1 MHDPLKCDMNN
12 YCIIIFLDEFPYIEM
27 PYLQNFRF
35 SMFISYLILYM
46 HSFHIIS
53 FHLMFPYS
61 DYFMRKLCTLINSQ
75 LNLFLIFHV
84 VLLRLGSEDL
94 LKAGNGSITLILLE
108 PWCDNGFIFSD
119 DADATTD
126 ARLIRA
132 ARAFNFT

>member
-1 MHDPLKCDMNN
+1 MHDRTFYNFFSKNLLSKIYRYGKCREVHDRLKGDMNN
-12 YCIIIFLDEFPYIEM
+12 YCIIIFLDEFSYIKM
-27 PYLQNFRF
+27 PYLQNFRV

-53 FHLMFPYS
+53 FHFMFPYS

-108 PWCDNGFIFSD
+108 P
-119 DADATTD
+119 
-126 ARLIRA
+126 
-132 ARAFNFT
+132 